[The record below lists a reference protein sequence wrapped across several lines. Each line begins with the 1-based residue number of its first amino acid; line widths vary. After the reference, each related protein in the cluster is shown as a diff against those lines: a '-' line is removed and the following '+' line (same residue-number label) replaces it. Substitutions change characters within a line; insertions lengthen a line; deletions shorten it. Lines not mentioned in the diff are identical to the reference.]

1 MREIRIYRS
10 VVAALTLLCFGSAL
24 ALPAAMPAREERT
37 APPGT
42 VMQVRTLDTYGSD
55 RNQVGD
61 EVRSELTGAVSAN
74 GREIFPAG
82 SLVLGEVVDVKSRGR
97 GQSNGELELV
107 FNRVRTPDGKEYRVV
122 ANLEGASRYTKDS
135 WKRRLYTIGIAVGA
149 GMLLSKIF
157 GGTFRRGILLGAA
170 AGTGYVLYK
179 EGDDVVLP
187 AGTTV
192 NLVLEET
199 VTVSYGFGQV
209 DEPTVRVQE
218 PIEAPAPGVTEVILR
233 NGNSHRGEF
242 AGITLNSKIRLKID
256 YGSLDIPLADVAEIV
271 MAGGWADQEP
281 SDISDTFYLN
291 NGRVLLGGFL
301 GYEDG
306 NFIVGTDYGEL
317 RIPKADIARI
327 VLTRQ

>member
-1 MREIRIYRS
+1 MREIRIFRS
-10 VVAALTLLCFGSAL
+10 AVVALTLLSFGSAL
-24 ALPAAMPAREERT
+24 AFPAGIPAADERT

-55 RNQVGD
+55 RNNVGD
-61 EVRSELTGAVSAN
+61 EVRSELTGAVTAG

-82 SLVLGEVVDVKSRGR
+82 SLVLGEVVDVKQKGR
-97 GQSNGELELV
+97 AQSNGEIEFV
-107 FNRVRTPDGKEYRVV
+107 FNKVRTPDGREYSVL
-122 ANLEGASRYTKDS
+122 ANLEGASRFTKDS

-157 GGTFRRGILLGAA
+157 GGTFRRGILLGGA

-192 NLVLEET
+192 NLVLEEA
-199 VTVSYGFGQV
+199 VNVSYTFGKV
-209 DEPTVRVQE
+209 EEPAIKVME
-218 PIEAPAPGVTEVILR
+218 PAVAPEPGVTEVILR
-233 NGNSHRGEF
+233 NGNSQRGEF
-242 AGITLNSKIRLKID
+242 VGITLNSKIKLKID
-256 YGSLDIPLADVAEIV
+256 YGSIEIPLADVAEIV
-271 MAGGWADQEP
+271 MAGGWAEDEP
-281 SDISDTFYLN
+281 SATSDTFYLA

-306 NFIVGTDYGEL
+306 KFIIGTDYGEL

-327 VLTRQ
+327 VLTR

>member
-24 ALPAAMPAREERT
+24 ALPAAMPASEERT

-157 GGTFRRGILLGAA
+157 GGTFRRGI
-170 AGTGYVLYK
+170 
-179 EGDDVVLP
+179 VLP

-199 VTVSYGFGQV
+199 VTVTYGFGQV

-218 PIEAPAPGVTEVILR
+218 PLEAPAPGVTEVILR